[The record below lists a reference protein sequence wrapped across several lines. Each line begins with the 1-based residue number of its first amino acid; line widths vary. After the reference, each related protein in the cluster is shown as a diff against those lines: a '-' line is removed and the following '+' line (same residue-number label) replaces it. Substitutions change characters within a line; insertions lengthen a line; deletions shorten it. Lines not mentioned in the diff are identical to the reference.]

1 MIRLLE
7 DFSTRPILDFDQPSA
22 LEFER
27 LKASRVRIGTMDL
40 KIAAISLA
48 HDALL
53 LSRNLTDFR
62 KVPMLRVDDWSV

>member
-1 MIRLLE
+1 VIRLLE

>member
-7 DFSTRPILDFDQPSA
+7 DFSTRPILDFDQSSA